1 MSVPGWNR
9 SEKRG
14 CAVDPVRQIRT
25 HKDQGRTIIACFPLY
40 PPLALLHSMGLVP
53 IVLWG
58 LRGHVFRTESADRHL
73 PAYTCSVARHLA
85 EFLLTDGREL
95 IDGIFMYNACD
106 TLRNMPEILADEMSA
121 AERDVAF
128 FCMHLPMTNQ
138 DQTGVPKYFGNE
150 IKALVHDLSERFGIG
165 FSPDRFQASVSL
177 YQRMQRLAL
186 DAMGR
191 VAAGRLAFSDFVG
204 VMQAGAFLPVEDHIQ
219 AIAALPALGGD
230 DFVGQASSS
239 EDSRIGVMISGIL
252 PPPASMIAAV
262 ESAGLRIV
270 ADDVASLYRSYA
282 VMPDPRPD
290 PEEYYRIFYKE
301 HYPCPTVLYT
311 GDRRISVFLA
321 RLAQSR
327 ARGVIFFGE
336 KFCEYEY
343 LEFPFLKKK
352 LAEKGIPVLEI
363 DVSID
368 DGRHMDAHD
377 SRIAAF
383 AEMLRQ

>member
-1 MSVPGWNR
+1 M
-9 SEKRG
+9 
-14 CAVDPVRQIRT
+14 DPVGQIRM

-58 LRGHVFRTESADRHL
+58 LKGHVSRTEAADPHL

-85 EFLLTDGREL
+85 EFLLTDAREL

-106 TLRNMPEILADEMSA
+106 TLRNMPEILADEMRSPG
-121 AERDVAF
+121 RNVGF
-128 FCMHLPMTNQ
+128 FRMHLPMTNR
-138 DQTGVPKYFGNE
+138 DKAGAAEYFENE
-150 IKALVHDLSERFGIG
+150 IKALVRDLSRHFGVR
-165 FSPDRFQASVSL
+165 FSPERFQASVSL
-177 YQRMQRLAL
+177 YQRMQRLAI
-186 DAMGR
+186 DAMDR
-191 VAAGRLAFSDFVG
+191 VAAGILAFSDFER
-204 VMQAGAFLPVEDHIQ
+204 VMQAGAFLSVEDHIQ
-219 AIAALPALGGD
+219 AIAALPAFGEGRR
-230 DFVGQASSS
+230 VRRPPS
-239 EDSRIGVMISGIL
+239 EDSSIGVMISGIL

-290 PEEYYRIFYKE
+290 PGEYYRIFYDD
-301 HYPCPTVLYT
+301 HYPCPTLLYT
-311 GDRRISVFLA
+311 GDRRISAFLS
-321 RLAQSR
+321 RFAQSS

-343 LEFPFLKKK
+343 FEFPFLKKK

-368 DGRHMDAHD
+368 GGRHMAAHD